1 MTGELTDLDVAVINA
16 LSARYSHGGEAA
28 LTSQRVWQLG
38 DVRRD
43 TSRLIA
49 RERVAKSALCQKQT
63 SPLFDHLV
71 FDEQKVA

>member
-1 MTGELTDLDVAVINA
+1 M
-16 LSARYSHGGEAA
+16 
-28 LTSQRVWQLG
+28 TSQRVWQLG

-43 TSRLIA
+43 TLRLIA